1 MCKNQKFKKY
11 LFSLAVV
18 FFLRRGGL
26 LILSDQTL
34 GAKMSESN
42 SSKLPQREIYINNYN
57 QLLLIISADI
67 RSDCCSK
74 MYIAIN

>member
-1 MCKNQKFKKY
+1 MFKNQKFKKY

-26 LILSDQTL
+26 ILSDQTL
-34 GAKMSESN
+34 GAKMSKSN

-57 QLLLIISADI
+57 QL
-67 RSDCCSK
+67 
-74 MYIAIN
+74 